1 METHQQTRHTQS
13 HRINTLIQRVL
24 LGVIRLYQVGISPW
38 LGKNCRFYPSCS
50 CYTHEAIATHGP
62 WHGLRLG
69 ICRIAK
75 CHPWHP
81 GGVDL
86 VPVKPAVPKCLRIIS
101 RVGKTA
107 KTPQSPNKHSPST
120 RT

>member
-1 METHQQTRHTQS
+1 METHQQTRHTNS
-13 HRINTLIQRVL
+13 HRVNALIQQAL
-24 LGVIRLYQVGISPW
+24 QGVIRLYQVGISPW

-50 CYTHEAIATHGP
+50 CYTHEAIAIHGP
-62 WHGLRLG
+62 WRGLWLG

-86 VPVKPAVPKCLRIIS
+86 VPVKPAVPKKLRLICRIN
-101 RVGKTA
+101 KITDKKA
-107 KTPQSPNKHSPST
+107 PHKHSPST

>member
-1 METHQQTRHTQS
+1 METHQQTRHTKS
-13 HRINTLIQRVL
+13 HRVNALIQQAL

-62 WHGLRLG
+62 WRGLLMG

-86 VPVKPAVPKCLRIIS
+86 VPVKPPAHKQLRIIS
-101 RVGKTA
+101 RVYKTSRQ
-107 KTPQSPNKHSPST
+107 KIVLNKHSPST